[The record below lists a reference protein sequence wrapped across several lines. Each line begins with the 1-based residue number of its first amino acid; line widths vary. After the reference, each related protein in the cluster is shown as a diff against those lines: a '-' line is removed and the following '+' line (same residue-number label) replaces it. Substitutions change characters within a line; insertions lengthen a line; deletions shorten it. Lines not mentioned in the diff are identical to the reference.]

1 MQKIFPSLKGFS
13 SFTTTRC
20 SILCHQE
27 FRQELTST
35 HPWYMVRSSFLCK
48 KTIIRMI
55 PHRMTETFCITSEV
69 WATVQKEKQ
78 SIHYTPHQNVSRGA
92 ETTHHCSTTLMHMQ
106 ITTRNLKK
114 SWSKS
119 CLNYSQD
126 NLAYH
131 TRLVKFADRMT
142 KYPSFFSL
150 LDKAIHNDHIF
161 IKFILM
167 KVYYHKQ
174 NYIT

>member
-1 MQKIFPSLKGFS
+1 MQKIFLSLKGFS
-13 SFTTTRC
+13 SFTTIRC

-27 FRQELTST
+27 SCRELTST

-69 WATVQKEKQ
+69 WATAPKKEQ
-78 SIHYTPHQNVSRGA
+78 SVHYTPHQNVSRGLFLSI
-92 ETTHHCSTTLMHMQ
+92 HHCSTTLMHMQ
-106 ITTRNLKK
+106 ITTRNKKKK

-119 CLNYSQD
+119 CLNYYQD

-131 TRLVKFADRMT
+131 TQPVKLADRMT
-142 KYPSFFSL
+142 KYPSFF
-150 LDKAIHNDHIF
+150 F
-161 IKFILM
+161 C
-167 KVYYHKQ
+167 
-174 NYIT
+174 